1 MKKTAMWLAFVLIVV
16 ALSACTRSASSG
28 PPTPPAAPAEE
39 SAFPTPVVN
48 NAAATQTAAVIEL
61 APQTGGGEEGEATPV
76 PLETTPAASTP
87 QPTTAVVAATPT
99 PKPKPKPTSA
109 PVSVA
114 TSVPSMYTL
123 HKGEFPYCLARRFN
137 VNPDALLAINGLSRG
152 QWVYP
157 GTTLTIPQGA
167 GPFPY
172 QRALRAHPTT
182 YVVQPGDTFYSIA
195 CLFGDVWPEAIA
207 AANGMNVNA
216 ALTPGQSIR
225 IP

>member
-28 PPTPPAAPAEE
+28 PPTPPAASSEGD
-39 SAFPTPVVN
+39 AFPTPVVSD
-48 NAAATQTAAVIEL
+48 AAATQTAAVIDL
-61 APQTGGGEEGEATPV
+61 APQTGGGEEGESTPV
-76 PLETTPAASTP
+76 PLETTPMVSTP
-87 QPTTAVVAATPT
+87 APTALVVAVTPT
-99 PKPKPKPTSA
+99 PRPKPTSA

-137 VNPDALLAINGLSRG
+137 INPDALLAINGLSRG

-182 YVVQPGDTFYSIA
+182 YVVQSGDTFYSIA

-207 AANGMNVNA
+207 AANGMSVNA
-216 ALTPGQSIR
+216 ALTPGQSIH